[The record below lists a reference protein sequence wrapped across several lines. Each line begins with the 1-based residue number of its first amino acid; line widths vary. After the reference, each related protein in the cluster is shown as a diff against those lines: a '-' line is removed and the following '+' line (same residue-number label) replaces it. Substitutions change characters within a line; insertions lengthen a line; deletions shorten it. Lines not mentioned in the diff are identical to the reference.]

1 MLILLVEDH
10 RLLAE
15 TLIDFLATES
25 IETDYAANG
34 MLALQLATEQSYDAL
49 ILDINL
55 PGMDGYSVCRYL
67 REDYQQ
73 DTPILMLTARD
84 ELQDK
89 LTGFAK
95 GADDYLI
102 KPFDNEELLARLHAM
117 VKRHRGEMTAKQL
130 TVGSLQLDAGS
141 QQVRREG
148 QPVNLSPTGFN
159 ILKVLMREYPDVVSR
174 AAIEQ
179 ELWGDEAP
187 DSDAL
192 RSHIY
197 TLRKAVD
204 QPFAEPM
211 IKTVKGVGIC
221 LSL

>member
-55 PGMDGYSVCRYL
+55 PGMDGYSVCRSL